1 MWGICTNRISSALL
15 ISLFGVIAI
24 SVIGA
29 GAVVIN
35 EVELNPPGNAT
46 KWVEL
51 YNDGGEDVDV
61 SGWVVTIVNPPWNG
75 PIPIPD
81 GTVIPA
87 GGYYLAEGAEQWS
100 QDYNGT
106 VTLEDASGVKVDET
120 HLMADESDSDFTFG
134 RYPNGLDTGQ
144 RSDWKLMKATPRA
157 ENTLSTTRAVFG

>member
-1 MWGICTNRISSALL
+1 MWGICTNRISEVLL
-15 ISLFGVIAI
+15 ISLLGVIAL
-24 SVIGA
+24 SAIGA

-51 YNDGGEDVDV
+51 YNDGEEDVDI

-75 PIPIPD
+75 PIAIPM

-87 GGYYLAEGAEQWS
+87 RGYYLAEGALQWG

-106 VTLEDASGVKVDET
+106 VTLVDAAGFKVDET
-120 HLMADESDSDFTFG
+120 HLMTDDSDSDFTYG
-134 RYPNGLDTGQ
+134 RYPNGLDTDQ
-144 RSDWKLMKATPRA
+144 RSDWKLMKATPGA
-157 ENTLSTTRAVFG
+157 ENSLSTKVQFG